1 MEFQKQLDTVTGALN
16 IFDMS
21 YLVSG
26 ATMLGVLV
34 YAFPNLKDFVFHKDQ
49 IMVSI
54 LICVVFTYVL
64 GMVSWIAGKQIRYWM
79 MSHFWGNKTNE
90 EDFESKFEETAQC
103 FDFHGKIIKKL
114 MDKDKNIAYSYM
126 WMRLDKSQDED
137 CRSRFMFASRSWV
150 LRAIY
155 EGLIPP
161 VFILAATI
169 LVRYFSVWKCY
180 CETFCQWQSDW
191 TGKIILPWGEN
202 IIVGV
207 LGFLI
212 MTFVAYIIAKLL
224 AREAR
229 KCANTQIREVIV
241 AYYYFVEEMDK
252 KCQLDTEENDVQQN
266 THIAMEHRLH
276 SKHNPLRSIINW
288 LKKI

>member
-1 MEFQKQLDTVTGALN
+1 MDFQKQFDTVTGALN

-34 YAFPNLKDFVFHKDQ
+34 YAFPDLKGFVFHKDQ
-49 IMVSI
+49 VTVSI
-54 LICVVFTYVL
+54 IICIVIAYVL
-64 GMVSWIAGKQIRYWM
+64 GMISWIAGKQFRYWM
-79 MSHFWGNKTNE
+79 MKHYGDKKTND
-90 EDFESKFEETAQC
+90 EDFKSKFQETAQC
-103 FDFHGKIIKKL
+103 FNFQGETIKKL
-114 MDKDKNIAYSYM
+114 MEDDKNIAYSYM

-137 CRSRFMFASRSWV
+137 CRSRFVFASRSWV

-161 VFILAATI
+161 VFVLAATI
-169 LVRYFSVWKCY
+169 LFKYFSVWKGW
-180 CETFCQWQSDW
+180 CEVLSQWQSGW

-207 LGFLI
+207 IGAVV
-212 MTFVAYIIAKLL
+212 MTFASYIIVKLL

-229 KCANTQIREVIV
+229 RCANTQIREVIV
-241 AYYYFVEEMDK
+241 AYYHFIEDREQES
-252 KCQLDTEENDVQQN
+252 QLEAENDVLQSAHVAEERHFHN
-266 THIAMEHRLH
+266 N
-276 SKHNPLRSIINW
+276 NPLRKIINW
-288 LKKI
+288 LKRI

>member
-1 MEFQKQLDTVTGALN
+1 MDFQKQFDTVTGALN

-26 ATMLGVLV
+26 VTMLGVLI
-34 YAFPNLKDFVFHKDQ
+34 YAFPDVKGFVFHKDQ
-49 IMVSI
+49 VTVSI
-54 LICVVFTYVL
+54 IVCIVIAYVL
-64 GMVSWIAGKQIRYWM
+64 GMISWIAGKQFRYWM
-79 MSHFWGNKTNE
+79 MEHFWEKKTND
-90 EDFESKFEETAQC
+90 EDFESKFKETAQC
-103 FDFHGKIIKKL
+103 FNFQGETVKKL
-114 MDKDKNIAYSYM
+114 MKDNKNIAYSYM

-137 CRSRFMFASRSWV
+137 CRSRFVFASRSWV

-169 LVRYFSVWKCY
+169 LVKYFSVLKGW
-180 CETFCQWQSDW
+180 CETFSQWQSDL

-207 LGFLI
+207 FGAII
-212 MTFVAYIIAKLL
+212 MTFASYIVVKLL

-229 KCANTQIREVIV
+229 RCANTQIREVIV
-241 AYYYFVEEMDK
+241 AYYHFVENKQNVPLKTGTDSNREQETNKNICLVILDK
-252 KCQLDTEENDVQQN
+252 FKNSV
-266 THIAMEHRLH
+266 
-276 SKHNPLRSIINW
+276 
-288 LKKI
+288 KKLFE

>member
-1 MEFQKQLDTVTGALN
+1 MDFQKQFDTVTGALN

-34 YAFPNLKDFVFHKDQ
+34 YAFPGLKGFVFHKDQ
-49 IMVSI
+49 VTVSI
-54 LICVVFTYVL
+54 IICIVIAYVL
-64 GMVSWIAGKQIRYWM
+64 GMISWIAGKQFRYWM
-79 MSHFWGNKTNE
+79 MKHFGDKKTND
-90 EDFESKFEETAQC
+90 EDFKSKFQETAQC
-103 FDFHGKIIKKL
+103 FNFQGETIKKL
-114 MDKDKNIAYSYM
+114 MEDDKNIAYSYM

-137 CRSRFMFASRSWV
+137 CRSRFVFASRSWV

-161 VFILAATI
+161 VFVLAATI
-169 LVRYFSVWKCY
+169 LFKYFSVWKGW
-180 CETFCQWQSDW
+180 CEALSQWQSGW

-207 LGFLI
+207 IGAVV
-212 MTFVAYIIAKLL
+212 MTFASYIIVKLL

-229 KCANTQIREVIV
+229 RCANTQIREVIV
-241 AYYYFVEEMDK
+241 AYYHFVENKENMPSNTETDSNREQETNKNMCLVILDK
-252 KCQLDTEENDVQQN
+252 FRNAV
-266 THIAMEHRLH
+266 
-276 SKHNPLRSIINW
+276 
-288 LKKI
+288 KKLFE

>member
-1 MEFQKQLDTVTGALN
+1 MDFQKQFDTVTGALN

-34 YAFPNLKDFVFHKDQ
+34 YAFPGLKGFVFHKDQ
-49 IMVSI
+49 VMVSI
-54 LICVVFTYVL
+54 IICIVIAYVL
-64 GMVSWIAGKQIRYWM
+64 GMISWIAGKQFRYWM
-79 MSHFWGNKTNE
+79 MKHFGDKKTND
-90 EDFESKFEETAQC
+90 EDFKSKFQETAQC
-103 FDFHGKIIKKL
+103 FNFQGETIKKL
-114 MDKDKNIAYSYM
+114 MEDDKNIAYSYM

-137 CRSRFMFASRSWV
+137 CRSRFVFASRSWV

-161 VFILAATI
+161 VFVLAATI
-169 LVRYFSVWKCY
+169 LFKYFSVWKGW
-180 CETFCQWQSDW
+180 CEALSQWQSGW

-207 LGFLI
+207 IGAVV
-212 MTFVAYIIAKLL
+212 MTFASYIIVKLL

-229 KCANTQIREVIV
+229 RCANTQIREVIV
-241 AYYYFVEEMDK
+241 AYYHFVENKENMPSNTETDSNREQETNK
-252 KCQLDTEENDVQQN
+252 KYVSC
-266 THIAMEHRLH
+266 HFG
-276 SKHNPLRSIINW
+276 
-288 LKKI
+288 

>member
-1 MEFQKQLDTVTGALN
+1 MDFQKQFDTVTGALN

-34 YAFPNLKDFVFHKDQ
+34 YAFPGLKGFVFHKDQ
-49 IMVSI
+49 VTVSI
-54 LICVVFTYVL
+54 IVCIVIAYVL
-64 GMVSWIAGKQIRYWM
+64 GMISWIVGKQIRYWLM
-79 MSHFWGNKTNE
+79 KHFGEKKTND
-90 EDFESKFEETAQC
+90 EDFESKFKETAQC
-103 FDFHGKIIKKL
+103 FNFQCETIKKL
-114 MDKDKNIAYSYM
+114 MEVDKNIAYSYM

-137 CRSRFMFASRSWV
+137 CRSRFVFASRSWV

-161 VFILAATI
+161 VFVLAATI
-169 LVRYFSVWKCY
+169 LVKYFSVWKGW
-180 CETFCQWQSDW
+180 CETFSQWQSGW

-202 IIVGV
+202 IIVSILGV
-207 LGFLI
+207 VV
-212 MTFVAYIIAKLL
+212 MTFTSYIFVKLL

-229 KCANTQIREVIV
+229 RCANTQIREVIV

>member
-1 MEFQKQLDTVTGALN
+1 MNFQKQFDTVTGALN

-34 YAFPNLKDFVFHKDQ
+34 YAFPGLKGFVFHKDQ
-49 IMVSI
+49 VTVSI
-54 LICVVFTYVL
+54 IICIVIAYVL
-64 GMVSWIAGKQIRYWM
+64 GMISWIAGKQFRYWM
-79 MSHFWGNKTNE
+79 MKHFGDKKTND
-90 EDFESKFEETAQC
+90 EDFKSKFQETAQC
-103 FDFHGKIIKKL
+103 FNFQGETIKKL
-114 MDKDKNIAYSYM
+114 MEDDKNIAYSYM

-137 CRSRFMFASRSWV
+137 CRSRFVFASRSWV

-161 VFILAATI
+161 VFVLAATI
-169 LVRYFSVWKCY
+169 LFKYFSVRKGW
-180 CETFCQWQSDW
+180 CEALSQWQSGW

-207 LGFLI
+207 IGAVV
-212 MTFVAYIIAKLL
+212 MTFASYIIVKLL

-229 KCANTQIREVIV
+229 RCANTQIREVIV
-241 AYYYFVEEMDK
+241 AYYHFVESRKQESK
-252 KCQLDTEENDVQQN
+252 IERKSDVQQN
-266 THIAMEHRLH
+266 TQVVVEHGFYNN
-276 SKHNPLRSIINW
+276 SLRKIINW
-288 LKKI
+288 IKRI